1 MIWIYAQMSPAIA
14 EWITANFSVTALA
27 VRDVGLRDAE
37 DAEIFLEARKQSAI
51 VMTKDS
57 DFVTLQNELGA
68 PPKIIWITCGNT
80 SNARLKE
87 ILSAT
92 LPKAITL
99 LNTGENLI
107 EIKSR
112 LIDY

>member
-1 MIWIYAQMSPAIA
+1 MIWIDAQMSPAIA
-14 EWITANFSVTALA
+14 VWITANFPVKALA

-37 DAEIFLEARKQSAI
+37 DREIFLEARKQSAI

-57 DFVTLQNELGA
+57 DFISLQTELGA

-87 ILSAT
+87 ILTAALSEA
-92 LPKAITL
+92 LEL
-99 LNTGENLI
+99 LNAGEVLVELNAN
-107 EIKSR
+107 
-112 LIDY
+112 

>member
-1 MIWIYAQMSPAIA
+1 MIWIDAQMSPVITA
-14 EWITANFSVTALA
+14 WITANFPVPCLA

-37 DAEIFLEARKQSAI
+37 DREIFLEARKHSAI

-57 DFVTLQNELGA
+57 DFILLQNELGA

-87 ILSAT
+87 ILTVTPTDA
-92 LPKAITL
+92 LAL
-99 LNTGENLI
+99 LDAGEDLVEVNAF
-107 EIKSR
+107 
-112 LIDY
+112 

>member
-1 MIWIYAQMSPAIA
+1 MIWIDAQMSPAIA
-14 EWITANFSVTALA
+14 VWITANFPVTCLA

-37 DAEIFLEARKQSAI
+37 DREIFLEARKQSAI

-57 DFVTLQNELGA
+57 DFITLQNELGA

-87 ILSAT
+87 ILKPT
-92 LPKAITL
+92 LADAIKL
-99 LNTGENLI
+99 LNAGEDLV
-107 EIKSR
+107 EINAS
-112 LIDY
+112 

>member
-1 MIWIYAQMSPAIA
+1 MIWIDAQMSPAIA
-14 EWITANFSVTALA
+14 VWITANFPVTGLA
-27 VRDVGLRDAE
+27 VRDVGLREAE
-37 DAEIFLEARKQSAI
+37 DREIFLEARKQSAI

-87 ILSAT
+87 ILTTT
-92 LPKAITL
+92 LSDALALLDAGEDLVEVKAI
-99 LNTGENLI
+99 
-107 EIKSR
+107 
-112 LIDY
+112 

>member
-1 MIWIYAQMSPAIA
+1 MIWIDAQMSPVIA
-14 EWITANFSVTALA
+14 AWIAASFPVECLA

-37 DAEIFLEARKQSAI
+37 DREIFLEARKQSAI

-57 DFVTLQNELGA
+57 DFVMLQNELGA

-87 ILSAT
+87 ILSTT
-92 LPKAITL
+92 LSEAMEL
-99 LNTGENLI
+99 LNAGENLV
-107 EIKSR
+107 EINAS
-112 LIDY
+112 

>member
-1 MIWIYAQMSPAIA
+1 MTIWIDAQMSPAVA
-14 EWITANFSVTALA
+14 VWIRANFPVACLA

-37 DAEIFLEARKQSAI
+37 DREIFHEARRNSAI

-57 DFVTLQNELGA
+57 DFAALQNELGA

-87 ILSAT
+87 ILIAT
-92 LPKAITL
+92 LTDALAL
-99 LNTGENLI
+99 LDGGEDLV
-107 EIKSR
+107 EISAP
-112 LIDY
+112 

>member
-1 MIWIYAQMSPAIA
+1 MIWIDAQMSPAIA
-14 EWITANFSVTALA
+14 AWITANFPVTALA

-37 DAEIFLEARKQSAI
+37 DREIFLEARKQSAI

-57 DFVTLQNELGA
+57 DFITLQTELGS

-87 ILSAT
+87 ILVTT
-92 LPKAITL
+92 LSDAIAL
-99 LNTGENLI
+99 LDAGDDLV
-107 EIKSR
+107 EIKAS
-112 LIDY
+112 